1 MSRGTTGLTVL
12 AVVAAGLCAVFLAA
26 APLVGTAYTFHTYS
40 SMVAELEQLATDH
53 PALAEY
59 FTAQD
64 AYGLA
69 SVPDGAQQLVH
80 PILRITNEALGL
92 DKPEI
97 LLVGTQHGDEVVGM
111 EVGVATARLLLES
124 YGTDP
129 WLTELV
135 DRREIY
141 ILPLANP
148 HGFNHAVRWSPG
160 TESSSEDMNRDHLY
174 DRDPCNFFCQD
185 EDSLTTVGAQAIH
198 QLARRHLFRVM
209 LDYHGGTELI
219 IHPWGTPLHDAND
232 ESPDDRVHD
241 LLGQRMSSYGGP
253 FNGFY
258 PVGRSNSLLGSVFAP
273 MDDTAYASSWDTANA
288 DPLWPTA
295 GWRSLAYTVETSNQK
310 TPPQSTLGGDAS
322 VLTPGGAE
330 DGYVAKNVR
339 IALATIDLIEPYVLW
354 TNRAA
359 VPTQIALGETV
370 TVEWEVRGC
379 FEVDDTHVRFG
390 ADPDPRVN
398 FTGQSVSQQQSTG
411 DPCFDGP
418 TLFTA
423 QVTPPAVGTWY
434 LTPVAQVDSTVLT
447 QGSPVPAAV
456 SPRSWVARSRTE
468 EGVLAINM
476 TDPGEV
482 NTVRGQLYWG
492 AQPLAIQVGGSEI
505 FSDGFESGNNSA
517 WSSAVN

>member
-1 MSRGTTGLTVL
+1 MSRIACGVALLAGVL
-12 AVVAAGLCAVFLAA
+12 LS
-26 APLVGTAYTFHTYS
+26 APMASTPYTFHTYA
-40 SMVAELEQLATDH
+40 SMVAELQQLALDH

-64 AYGLA
+64 AYGLPA
-69 SVPDGAQQLVH
+69 VPDGAQQLVH

-92 DKPEI
+92 DKAEI
-97 LLVGTQHGDEVVGM
+97 LLVGSQHGDEVVGM

-148 HGFNHAVRWSPG
+148 HGFNHGVRWSPG
-160 TESSSEDMNRDHLY
+160 TESGSEDMNRDHLY
-174 DRDPCNFFCQD
+174 DRDPCSFFCQD
-185 EDSLTTVGAQAIH
+185 ENSLSTVGARAIH
-198 QLARRHLFRVM
+198 ELARRHLFRVM

-219 IHPWGTPLHDAND
+219 IHPWGTPMHDADD
-232 ESPDDRVHD
+232 ESPDDRAHA

-253 FNGFY
+253 FRGVY

-273 MDDTAYASSWDTANA
+273 LDDTAYAASWDAGNA

-295 GWRSLAYTVETSNQK
+295 GWRSLAYTVEISNQK
-310 TPPQSTLGGDAS
+310 TPPQSTLGGDATI
-322 VLTPGGAE
+322 LTPGGAE

-339 IALATIDLIEPYVLW
+339 IALATIDLIEPYVVW

-359 VPTQIALGETV
+359 LPAQVGVGETV

-390 ADPDPRVN
+390 GDPDPRIN
-398 FTGQSVSQQQSTG
+398 FTGQSTTQQQSSG

-418 TLFTA
+418 TQFSA
-423 QVTPPAVGTWY
+423 QVTLPSAGTWY
-434 LTPVAQVDSTVLT
+434 LTPVAQVDSTLLT
-447 QGSPVPAAV
+447 QVSPVPGAT
-456 SPRSWVARSRTE
+456 PPQSWVARARTQ
-468 EGVLAINM
+468 EGVLGINM
-476 TDPGEV
+476 TDPNEV

-492 AQPLAIQVGGSEI
+492 AEPLAIQVGASEI
-505 FSDGFESGNNSA
+505 FSDGFESGDLSV
-517 WSSAVN
+517 WSVVVQ